1 MADDDPAPNETK
13 TPTDLALERLS
24 ARLDALESEN
34 RELREA
40 NQGLW
45 NALHTAP
52 AEPVPTTEATP
63 EPKAD
68 EAFDS
73 FNKIIGMKE

>member
-1 MADDDPAPNETK
+1 MADEIPNETEVIK

-34 RELREA
+34 RELRDA
-40 NQGLW
+40 NRGLW
-45 NALHTAP
+45 ASLH
-52 AEPVPTTEATP
+52 PVPEDAPPVQEP
-63 EPKAD
+63 ERGAD
-68 EAFDS
+68 AFES

>member
-1 MADDDPAPNETK
+1 MADDIQNETEVIK

-40 NQGLW
+40 NRGLW
-45 NALHTAP
+45 ASLH
-52 AEPVPTTEATP
+52 PVPEDAPPVQEP
-63 EPKAD
+63 ERGTD
-68 EAFDS
+68 AFES

>member
-1 MADDDPAPNETK
+1 MADEIQNETEVIK

-40 NQGLW
+40 NRGLW
-45 NALHTAP
+45 ASLH
-52 AEPVPTTEATP
+52 PVPEDAPPVQEP
-63 EPKAD
+63 ERGTD
-68 EAFDS
+68 AFDS